1 MAVIIGTIIEMI
13 LPEGNSKK
21 YIKVVIGIY
30 VLFTIVSPVI
40 TKISGKE
47 IQVSDILDL
56 DEYIEEAKTASETQN
71 QMELQNEDNILSI
84 YVSGIKEDMKAKIEG
99 KGYVVDDINI
109 NVAKDGS
116 YEIQSIV
123 LDVEKRTNYSTENTK
138 TESTENQ
145 LDNIENVESIE
156 KVNRVD
162 ISVLNDNIEKSNNNN
177 SSNNSIKNATETMSN
192 RNNDLSIMQKQE
204 LKEYISSVYEI
215 NPKNTTINE
224 CRVWGQALVRNR
236 CRVWGQAL
244 FRHRCRVWGQALFR
258 HGCRVWGQALFPTE
272 MSSLGTGPVL
282 VIEIYKS

>member
-215 NPKNTTINE
+215 NPNNITIN
-224 CRVWGQALVRNR
+224 
-236 CRVWGQAL
+236 
-244 FRHRCRVWGQALFR
+244 
-258 HGCRVWGQALFPTE
+258 
-272 MSSLGTGPVL
+272 
-282 VIEIYKS
+282 